1 MKNISYLDAKYAN
14 DTFDMLTF
22 DLNSPKFADFL
33 IAFADI
39 FADKFDGQY
48 NTDPI
53 YHIDSD
59 DVARNIVAGTCSNK
73 RLCCNFNSK
82 YFRMSD
88 SYQFS
93 GSIYLNYDGKLV
105 VYAPDSYYNGIQC
118 NKTNEECV
126 KLIAKTIKQLILNKL
141 KYDRLLKFTNEA
153 LTEINAMFDEMC
165 SKNDGDLVPN
175 TKDNTTEF
183 SKTLNIN
190 NAKLELL
197 VKYSHKERYKIALLF
212 ITNTSKNTN
221 SKLYANKCSIKYN
234 LTDNRYSDNLSLVL
248 DRLDFGDENKEW
260 NADNKSPSIFKG
272 FTIGEVYNIYC
283 LLADKK
289 SAIKKMSDEVKKEY
303 IIPNLG
309 INPVEL
315 ELYKQFAK
323 ELKSSADK
331 KAETLYKERYN
342 LLEMVEHA
350 KDKAAREMKNKS
362 EKLIREYEREIKK
375 YNNML
380 AKNGSKLRV
389 STGVPDSLMPSTYF

>member
-1 MKNISYLDAKYAN
+1 MKDIKYIEEKFAN
-14 DTFDMLTF
+14 DTCDMLTF

-33 IAFADI
+33 IAFANI
-39 FADKFDGQY
+39 FADKYDSQY

-59 DVARNIVAGTCSNK
+59 VVARNIVAGTCKNS

-82 YFRMSD
+82 YFRMTG
-88 SYQFS
+88 SYQFRS
-93 GSIYLNYDGKLV
+93 SIYLNYDGKLV
-105 VYAPDSYYNGIQC
+105 IYVPDSYYNGIQC
-118 NKTNEECV
+118 SKTNEECV
-126 KLIAKTIKQLILNKL
+126 KLIAKTIKQLTLNKL

-153 LTEINAMFDEMC
+153 FTEINAMFDEMC

-197 VKYSHKERYKIALLF
+197 VKYSHKERCKIALLY

-221 SKLYANKCSIKYN
+221 SKLYANKCAIKYN

-260 NADNKSPSIFKG
+260 NAENKSPSIFKG
-272 FTIGEVYNIYC
+272 FTIGDAYNIYC

-289 SAIKKMSDEVKKEY
+289 SAIKKISDEVKKEY

-331 KAETLYKERYN
+331 KAETLDKERYN
-342 LLEMVEHA
+342 LLEMVKHA
-350 KDKAAREMKNKS
+350 KDKASREMKNKS

-389 STGVPDSLMPSTYF
+389 STGVPDSLMPSIYF